1 MHSRLNKCCIVVVV
15 VVVVVGE
22 GNNKW
27 QTIADPCSTRQL
39 TRVETLKKEK
49 QGNRVLAYKI
59 RAFVFCIC
67 IRYLYNMLCCV
78 DNGWILS

>member
-1 MHSRLNKCCIVVVV
+1 MCYSIVVV

-39 TRVETLKKEK
+39 TIVETLKKEK

-59 RAFVFCIC
+59 RAFVHV
-67 IRYLYNMLCCV
+67 YLYNICCV